1 MDYYT
6 LKLFKL
12 TYLDVDLEK
21 SFVTHIT
28 NDKSILNIF
37 LKSKMKACKIC
48 GCYNI
53 KVRSTTKTKVNHSIY
68 SDLKIE
74 LYIHRRKYF
83 CSDCGHYFT
92 EENPIVSSNRN
103 ISIMTDFRIL
113 NLLKDP
119 TNTYSKVANLTSTSI
134 TYVQNIFDKYIDIKL
149 GKLSTIVCIDEV
161 YAKKLVENK
170 YICIWYNPFERKV
183 IDVLDSRWKSD
194 LLNYSSRYSLSERQK
209 VKFVSID
216 MWYTYKEMAQ
226 IAFPNATI
234 CVDSFHVIKHLN
246 DAFNQVR
253 LRVQKRFTHLKAD
266 YNSYYWLY
274 KKYNKFLLRDFSN
287 IFSGKIKVNRTGML
301 LDKYQIREF
310 MLSLD
315 DELRLAYEL
324 KEEYRSFNLSASILD
339 AKDRLL
345 DLMDKFKASR
355 IKEFYPFIRTIKNWF
370 VEIVNSFNRING
382 KRISNGPMER
392 TNRTIK
398 QLFYNGFGF
407 TNFQRTRKRIIYISN
422 PDTPLLGVPKHNK

>member
-12 TYLDVDLEK
+12 TYLNVDLEK

-28 NDKSILNIF
+28 DDKSILNIF

-83 CSDCGHYFT
+83 CFDCGHYFT

-113 NLLKDP
+113 ELLKDP
-119 TNTYSKVANLTSTSI
+119 TNTYSKVASFTSTSI
-134 TYVQNIFDKYIDIKL
+134 TYVQ
-149 GKLSTIVCIDEV
+149 
-161 YAKKLVENK
+161 VENK

-194 LLNYSSRYSLSERQK
+194 LLNYSSRYSFSERQK

-216 MWYTYKEMAQ
+216 MWYTYKEMTQ

-246 DAFNQVR
+246 DAFNHVR
-253 LRVQKRFTHLKAD
+253 LRVQKRFSHLKAD

-274 KKYNKFLLRDFSN
+274 KKYNKFLLRDFSS
-287 IFSGKIKVNRTGML
+287 IYSGQIKVNRNGMV
-301 LDKYQIREF
+301 LDKYQILEY

-315 DELRLAYEL
+315 DELRLAYDL

-345 DLMDKFKASR
+345 ELIDKFKASK
-355 IKEFYPFIRTIKNWF
+355 IKEFYPFIKTIKNWF
-370 VEIVNSFNRING
+370 NEIVNSFKQINS

-407 TNFQRTRKRIIYISN
+407 TNFDRTRKRIIYISN
-422 PDTPLLGVPKHNK
+422 PNIPILGVPKFNK

>member
-12 TYLDVDLEK
+12 TYLNVDLEK
-21 SFVTHIT
+21 SFVTHIDDT
-28 NDKSILNIF
+28 KSVLNIF
-37 LKSKMKACKIC
+37 LNKEFKACKYC
-48 GCYNI
+48 GCGNI
-53 KVRSTTKTKVNHSIY
+53 KVRSTIQTKVNHSIY
-68 SDLKIE
+68 SDLQVE
-74 LYIHRRKYF
+74 LFIHRRKYF
-83 CSDCGHYFT
+83 CPDCGHYFT
-92 EENPIVSSNRN
+92 EDNPIVSSNRN

-113 NLLKDP
+113 ELLKDP
-119 TNTYSKVANLTSTSI
+119 TNTYSKVASLTNTSI
-134 TYVQNIFDKYIDIKL
+134 TYVQNVFDKYLDIKL
-149 GKLSTIVCIDEV
+149 GELSTVVCIDEV
-161 YAKKLVENK
+161 YAKRLVDNK

-194 LLNYSSRYSLSERQK
+194 LLNYSSRYSYSERQK

-216 MWYTYKEMAQ
+216 MWHIYKEMAQ
-226 IAFPNATI
+226 IAFPNAII

-253 LRVQKRFTHLKAD
+253 LRVQKRFFHLKGD
-266 YNSYYWLY
+266 LNSYYWLY

-287 IFSGKIKVNRTGML
+287 IYSGLIKVNRYGMM
-301 LDKYQIREF
+301 LDKYQIREC

-324 KEEYRSFNLSASILD
+324 KEEYRSFNLSASIDD
-339 AKDRLL
+339 AKNRLL
-345 DLMDKFKASR
+345 ELIDKFKASK

-370 VEIVNSFNRING
+370 DEIINSFNRING
-382 KRISNGPMER
+382 HRISNGPMER

-407 TNFQRTRKRIIYISN
+407 TNFERTRKRIIYISN
-422 PDTPLLGVPKHNK
+422 SNTPILGVPKK

>member
-37 LKSKMKACKIC
+37 LKTKVQACKIC
-48 GCYNI
+48 GCGNI
-53 KVRSTTKTKVNHSIY
+53 KVRSTSQTKVNHSIY
-68 SDLKIE
+68 SDLKVE

-83 CSDCGHYFT
+83 CPDCGHYFT
-92 EENPIVSSNRN
+92 EDNPIVSSNRN

-113 NLLKDP
+113 DLLKDP

-149 GKLSTIVCIDEV
+149 GKLSTVVCIDEV
-161 YAKKLVENK
+161 YAKKLVDNK

-194 LLNYSSRYSLSERQK
+194 LL
-209 VKFVSID
+209 
-216 MWYTYKEMAQ
+216 
-226 IAFPNATI
+226 I

-253 LRVQKRFTHLKAD
+253 LRVQKRFAHLKSD
-266 YNSYYWLY
+266 SNSYYWLY

-324 KEEYRSFNLSASILD
+324 KEEYRSFNLSASICD

>member
-12 TYLDVDLEK
+12 TYLNVDLEK

-28 NDKSILNIF
+28 DDKSILNIF

-53 KVRSTTKTKVNHSIY
+53 TVRSTTKTKVNHSIY

-113 NLLKDP
+113 ELLKDP
-119 TNTYSKVANLTSTSI
+119 TNTYSKVASFTSTSI
-134 TYVQNIFDKYIDIKL
+134 TYVQ
-149 GKLSTIVCIDEV
+149 
-161 YAKKLVENK
+161 VENK
-170 YICIWYNPFERKV
+170 YICIWYNPFESKV

-194 LLNYSSRYSLSERQK
+194 LLNYSSRYSFSERQK

-246 DAFNQVR
+246 DAFNHVR
-253 LRVQKRFTHLKAD
+253 LRVQKRFSHLKAD

-274 KKYNKFLLRDFSN
+274 KKYNKFLLRDFSS
-287 IFSGKIKVNRTGML
+287 IYSG
-301 LDKYQIREF
+301 QIR
-310 MLSLD
+310 
-315 DELRLAYEL
+315 
-324 KEEYRSFNLSASILD
+324 SIE
-339 AKDRLL
+339 
-345 DLMDKFKASR
+345 MVW
-355 IKEFYPFIRTIKNWF
+355 Y
-370 VEIVNSFNRING
+370 
-382 KRISNGPMER
+382 
-392 TNRTIK
+392 
-398 QLFYNGFGF
+398 
-407 TNFQRTRKRIIYISN
+407 
-422 PDTPLLGVPKHNK
+422 

>member
-12 TYLDVDLEK
+12 TYLNVDLEK

-28 NDKSILNIF
+28 DDKSILNIF

-113 NLLKDP
+113 ELLKDP
-119 TNTYSKVANLTSTSI
+119 TNTYSKVASFTSTSI
-134 TYVQNIFDKYIDIKL
+134 TYVQ
-149 GKLSTIVCIDEV
+149 
-161 YAKKLVENK
+161 VENK

-194 LLNYSSRYSLSERQK
+194 LLNYSSRYSFSEHQK

-216 MWYTYKEMAQ
+216 MWYTYKEMTQ

-246 DAFNQVR
+246 DAFNHVR
-253 LRVQKRFTHLKAD
+253 LRVQKRFSHLKAD

-274 KKYNKFLLRDFSN
+274 KKYNKFLLRDFSS
-287 IFSGKIKVNRTGML
+287 IYSGQIKVNRNGMV
-301 LDKYQIREF
+301 LDKYQILEY

-315 DELRLAYEL
+315 DELRLAYDL

-345 DLMDKFKASR
+345 ELIDKFKASK
-355 IKEFYPFIRTIKNWF
+355 IKEFYPFIKTIKNWF
-370 VEIVNSFNRING
+370 NEIVNSFNQING

-407 TNFQRTRKRIIYISN
+407 TNFDRTRKRIIYISN
-422 PDTPLLGVPKHNK
+422 PNIPILGVPKFNK